1 MANKSSVLV
10 NGRQVFL
17 SDRCQNARNIVQV
30 MVGLDYSYDVP
41 LTIWVIQINQ
51 LGKWLMIIRCWQM
64 GATDCHLAIVR
75 MTEFLQFLLK
85 SSIQYCE
92 WQMSRIT
99 TKFGS
104 LCQ

>member
-41 LTIWVIQINQ
+41 LTIWVIHINQ

-64 GATDCHLAIVR
+64 GVRDCHLALVR
-75 MTEFLQFLLK
+75 MPVMIESLIQQISFANCQVLYYY
-85 SSIQYCE
+85 SS
-92 WQMSRIT
+92 
-99 TKFGS
+99 
-104 LCQ
+104 

>member
-41 LTIWVIQINQ
+41 LTIWVIHINQ

-64 GATDCHLAIVR
+64 GVTDCHLALVR
-75 MTEFLQFLLK
+75 MPVMIE
-85 SSIQYCE
+85 
-92 WQMSRIT
+92 
-99 TKFGS
+99 S
-104 LCQ
+104 LI